1 MVKPLSLE
9 VEEEEEEGE
18 AEAEAEEDL
27 FFFLVALV
35 GRLYLTILN
44 LPALLLPIVFFFFFG
59 EV

>member
-9 VEEEEEEGE
+9 EEEEEE
-18 AEAEAEEDL
+18 AEDL
-27 FFFLVALV
+27 FFFLFALV

-44 LPALLLPIVFFFFFG
+44 LPALLLPTVFFFFFG